1 MVKKKALFNTT
12 TISIMVISVFII
24 VSVSFYHSLNTNKI
38 NSDEIEKLT
47 NLWIKNVTEKNDPEL
62 VSNMFCDDGNL
73 IGTVSQKKRQGM
85 YIKKY
90 FDYFAKLPEI
100 KVIDKIYNISE
111 VASNVY
117 INTAFVTWNWKGL
130 KKPVVARMTFV
141 FRNKCIFQLH
151 SSALPDMNK
160 DLKNNMSRFKQ

>member
-1 MVKKKALFNTT
+1 M
-12 TISIMVISVFII
+12 
-24 VSVSFYHSLNTNKI
+24 
-38 NSDEIEKLT
+38 
-47 NLWIKNVTEKNDPEL
+47 
-62 VSNMFCDDGNL
+62 
-73 IGTVSQKKRQGM
+73 SQKKRQGM

-100 KVIDKIYNISE
+100 KVIDKIYNISG

-160 DLKNNMSRFKQ
+160 DLKNNMNRFK

>member
-1 MVKKKALFNTT
+1 MVKKKALFDTT

-47 NLWIKNVTEKNDPEL
+47 NLWIKNVTEKNDPKL
-62 VSNMFCDDGNL
+62 VSEMFCDDGNL
-73 IGTVSQKKRQGM
+73 IGTVSQNKSQGM

-90 FDYFAKLPEI
+90 FDYCAKLPEI

-160 DLKNNMSRFKQ
+160 DLKNNMSRFK